1 MGRSDFVGAMARAI
15 DRIERDIAE
24 LEQATRAIAL
34 QLYGTYSSY
43 LTDLG
48 QALRQQLILA
58 SYHICTQG
66 YAESFLKLSLNQ
78 RQQLQQDLRQLG
90 KKVREMLFAALQRP
104 VAKEPP
110 ELPAAGSGL
119 RIPHESENREVLAAA
134 SPFFQKESEPPPE
147 GASSTESAET
157 AELLGNP
164 EQLVHWQQTVE
175 MAIATILQTTSHKA
189 NHLLQ
194 QAGVLPP
201 KLPEPLL
208 DAAARAEPSEA
219 AAVAGPP
226 NLLNVLIETENADE
240 SQRSRITQLIAIH
253 LRLPEIEF
261 ADSKVMAGRSQIRQL
276 AAKLNKLGRDYQKKQ
291 RERAVAEAEAA
302 WRASWFDED

>member
-1 MGRSDFVGAMARAI
+1 MARAI

-34 QLYGTYSSY
+34 QFYGTYSSY

-48 QALRQQLILA
+48 QAVRQQLILA
-58 SYHICTQG
+58 SYHLCTQG

-90 KKVREMLFAALQRP
+90 KKVREMLFAALHRP
-104 VAKEPP
+104 VAKEPL
-110 ELPAAGSGL
+110 ELQLFESGL
-119 RIPHESENREVLAAA
+119 NKLQESENRGFLAAA
-134 SPFFQKESEPPPE
+134 SPFFQQESEPPPE
-147 GASSTESAET
+147 GDRASESAEPT
-157 AELLGNP
+157 NLLSNP
-164 EQLVHWQQTVE
+164 EQLMQWQQTLE
-175 MAIATILQTTSHKA
+175 MAIGKILQTTSHKA

-194 QAGVLPP
+194 QVGILPQ

-208 DAAARAEPSEA
+208 EAATRAEPGEA

-226 NLLNVLIETENADE
+226 NLLNVLIETENTEE
-240 SQRSRITQLIAIH
+240 SQRSTITQLIAIH

-261 ADSKVMAGRSQIRQL
+261 ADPKVMAGRSQIRQL
-276 AAKLNKLGRDYQKKQ
+276 TAKLNKLGRDYQKKQ

-302 WRASWFDED
+302 WRASWFEED